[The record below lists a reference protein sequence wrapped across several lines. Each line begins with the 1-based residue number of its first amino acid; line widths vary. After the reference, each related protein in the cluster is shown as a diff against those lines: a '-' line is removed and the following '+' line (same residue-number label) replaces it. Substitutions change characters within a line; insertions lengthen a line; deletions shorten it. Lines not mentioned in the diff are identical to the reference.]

1 MTNDIFVFSV
11 VGGTRYIR
19 EWLDGV
25 KNLGSCKPYIIKD
38 EDRSEPLPDDLDV
51 VVKTY
56 RSGKPWKSYE
66 RRHEEYVSDFS
77 IALGF
82 FTGLDNFMALPYTHA
97 VHTDSDIIIDS
108 KMANLI
114 AVTNWDYLQITT
126 PVIPR
131 EQFDDPRALPM
142 RFWDS
147 TNLGISKKLI
157 TDKLSLFWEL
167 IKDPYPVDIKIHSI
181 IRSLKPN
188 NCKTIEYQYLAHYIR
203 GKKVFLYEAV

>member
-1 MTNDIFVFSV
+1 MFVFTV

-19 EWLDGV
+19 EWFDGV
-25 KNLGSCKPYIIKD
+25 KNLSTNRPYIIKD

-66 RRHEEYVSDFS
+66 RRHDEYISDYS

-82 FTGLDNFMALPYTHA
+82 FTGLEYFMALPYTRA
-97 VHTDSDIIIDS
+97 VHIDSDVIIDS
-108 KMANLI
+108 NITNLI
-114 AVTNWDYLQITT
+114 ATMDWDYLQIVT

-131 EQFDDPRALPM
+131 ERFDDPRAIPM

-157 TDKLSLFWEL
+157 TDKLSLFREL
-167 IKDPYPVDIKIHSI
+167 TKDPYPVDIKIHSI
-181 IRSLKPN
+181 IRSLQPTN
-188 NCKTIEYQYLAHYIR
+188 WKTIEWQHIAHYIR
-203 GKKVFLYEAV
+203 GRKVFLFEAL